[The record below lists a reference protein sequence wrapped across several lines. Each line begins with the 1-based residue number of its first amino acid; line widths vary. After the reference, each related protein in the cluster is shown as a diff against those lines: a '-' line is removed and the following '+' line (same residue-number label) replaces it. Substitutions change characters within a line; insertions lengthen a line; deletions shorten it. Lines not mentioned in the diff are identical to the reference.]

1 MGVIDALLVEKAI
14 EEGWIKIINVNID
27 DKFVKIAEVAGLHKT
42 EVAVLTMLTKT
53 VLLHYDVVR
62 IFTKN

>member
-42 EVAVLTMLTKT
+42 EVTVLTMLTKT

>member
-27 DKFVKIAEVAGLHKT
+27 DKFVKTAKAGLHKT

-53 VLLHYDVVR
+53 VLLHYNVVR
-62 IFTKN
+62 TFAKN